1 VIIAL
6 HHEQDMRKMGGLFK
20 YMKITAVTC
29 WIGGLALIGT
39 PFFAGFYSKDAI
51 IEAVGESHQW
61 AAPYAYWCVLLGVFV
76 TALYTFRM
84 IFLTFHG
91 PERFGSHEHAHG
103 HEPHGEHAALK
114 PHESPWVVTVPL
126 ILLAIPSVVIG
137 YYTVGPV
144 LFGNYFGGAIGV
156 LENHDVI
163 GELAQ
168 EFHGPAALALHALLS
183 APFWLAAAGV
193 ATAYLFF
200 LKNPVWADIAQQRA
214 QGLYKLLINKYYFDW
229 VNENVIAP
237 LARGVGRL
245 FWKGGDEALIDGVIV
260 NGSARGIGVMSAVVR
275 HIQSGY
281 LYHYAFAMII
291 GLCALVAWLLT
302 RP

>member
-1 VIIAL
+1 
-6 HHEQDMRKMGGLFK
+6 
-20 YMKITAVTC
+20 
-29 WIGGLALIGT
+29 
-39 PFFAGFYSKDAI
+39 
-51 IEAVGESHQW
+51 
-61 AAPYAYWCVLLGVFV
+61 
-76 TALYTFRM
+76 
-84 IFLTFHG
+84 
-91 PERFGSHEHAHG
+91 
-103 HEPHGEHAALK
+103 
-114 PHESPWVVTVPL
+114 VVTVPL